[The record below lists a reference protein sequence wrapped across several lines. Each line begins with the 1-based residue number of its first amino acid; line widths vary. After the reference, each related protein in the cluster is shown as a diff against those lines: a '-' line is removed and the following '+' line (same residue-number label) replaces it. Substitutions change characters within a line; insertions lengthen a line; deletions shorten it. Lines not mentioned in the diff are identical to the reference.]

1 MLMYNHIT
9 CRYRGLTINQP
20 HRAVGC
26 VGVPTLLWFGMR
38 GIAAARRSGG
48 GSNMRRVLAV
58 AIAGAGLASSLGGC
72 SSFSLGTVTDYF
84 KSTPPS
90 IQVQLESTPPGA
102 EAKTSLGPGC

>member
-1 MLMYNHIT
+1 M
-9 CRYRGLTINQP
+9 
-20 HRAVGC
+20 VK
-26 VGVPTLLWFGMR
+26 MR
-38 GIAAARRSGG
+38 DCGSSPQSGD
-48 GSNMRRVLAV
+48 GSNMRRVLAI

-102 EAKTSLGPGC
+102 